1 MKIVLDL
8 RTYDWTGIGRVAKG
22 MAHHLPKKLSDTEFI
37 FILNPGQAD
46 DINYQ
51 NVIKEY
57 ITAPT
62 FNLKE
67 HYQVFNVLKKH
78 AKVDVYHATQFNLPL
93 WISKETKVVT
103 NIYDLLEEA
112 DEYRTVFHKLYY
124 LYFIRYCLRR
134 SDAIVA
140 QSKYTYQSLKKY
152 HNYSNAVPIYP
163 GYDVE
168 DMIGD
173 VDSTEAKTLYNLP
186 EKYIFYIGINKPRK
200 NLRRLVAAYE
210 KILSRNSCLD
220 TDIVLAGPIGGKHDV
235 GYDIVRDIEDK
246 GLSHRVHIL
255 GFVPDELI
263 KELYYRAM
271 FSIVPSYLESGYSYP
286 ALESISV
293 GTPVML
299 NIHDMKE
306 FGHCNIYYFD
316 ALDADDMAKKIE
328 EMIDNDGFR
337 KKLFDKSKLITKQM
351 SWCNYVKYIG
361 LIYQKK

>member
-1 MKIVLDL
+1 M
-8 RTYDWTGIGRVAKG
+8 
-22 MAHHLPKKLSDTEFI
+22 
-37 FILNPGQAD
+37 
-46 DINYQ
+46 
-51 NVIKEY
+51 
-57 ITAPT
+57 
-62 FNLKE
+62 
-67 HYQVFNVLKKH
+67 
-78 AKVDVYHATQFNLPL
+78 
-93 WISKETKVVT
+93 
-103 NIYDLLEEA
+103 
-112 DEYRTVFHKLYY
+112 
-124 LYFIRYCLRR
+124 
-134 SDAIVA
+134 
-140 QSKYTYQSLKKY
+140 
-152 HNYSNAVPIYP
+152 
-163 GYDVE
+163 
-168 DMIGD
+168 
-173 VDSTEAKTLYNLP
+173 
-186 EKYIFYIGINKPRK
+186 
-200 NLRRLVAAYE
+200 AAYE

-263 KELYYRAM
+263 EELYYRAM

-316 ALDADDMAKKIE
+316 ALDVDDMANIIE

-337 KKLFDKSKLITKQM
+337 KNLFDKSKLITKQM
-351 SWCNYVKYIG
+351 SWCNYVQNIG